1 MFETLWPWVA
11 FNLFVLALL
20 ALDLG
25 VFNRKAHEV
34 SVKEALW
41 YSAFWISLA
50 LAFGVLV
57 YFTRGSGD
65 AVNYITGYLIEKSLS
80 VDNLFVL
87 LLIFSYFQIPA
98 KYQHRVLFWG
108 IIGAIVLRMA
118 FIVAGIALIKMFYWV
133 IYVFG
138 AFLVYSGVKMAFH
151 DEAEQVDLEK
161 NPVLRLFRKL
171 MPVTAEFEDGKFIVR
186 KDGVKQATPLFVTL
200 LLVETSDVLFATD
213 SIPAIFA
220 ITLDPFIVYTSNIFA
235 ILGLRSLYFAL
246 AGIMGMFHYL
256 NYGLSVI
263 LASLGIKML
272 ASGFFHIPVTVSL
285 LFIAVTLAISVLASV
300 MYPRAKDV
308 DAGNDIIPK
317 S

>member
-11 FNLFVLALL
+11 FNLFVLSML

-50 LAFGVLV
+50 LIFGVLV

-65 AVNYITGYLIEKSLS
+65 AVNFITGYLIEKSLS

-98 KYQHRVLFWG
+98 RYQHRVLFWG
-108 IIGAIVLRMA
+108 IIGAIVLRMG
-118 FIVAGIALIKMFYWV
+118 FIVAGIALIKMFHWI

-151 DEAEQVDLEK
+151 DETEQIDPEK
-161 NPVLRLFRKL
+161 NPVLRVFRRL
-171 MPVTAEFEDGKFIVR
+171 MPVTPGFEDGRFFVV
-186 KDGVKQATPLFVTL
+186 KDGVKHATPLFVTL
-200 LLVETSDVLFATD
+200 LLVETSDVIFATD

-272 ASGFFHIPVTVSL
+272 VSGFFHIPVAVSL
-285 LFIAVTLAISVLASV
+285 AFIAVALAISVLASI
-300 MYPRAKDV
+300 MFPRAKDEG
-308 DAGNDIIPK
+308 AGE
-317 S
+317 

>member
-1 MFETLWPWVA
+1 VA
-11 FNLFVLALL
+11 FNIFVLALL

-50 LAFGVLV
+50 LIFGVV
-57 YFTRGSGD
+57 VHFTRGSED
-65 AVNYITGYLIEKSLS
+65 AVNFITGYLIEKSLS

-108 IIGAIVLRMA
+108 IMGAIVLRMT
-118 FIVAGIALIKMFYWV
+118 FIVAGIALIKMFYWI
-133 IYVFG
+133 IYLFG

-151 DEAEQVDLEK
+151 DAGAQIAPEK
-161 NPVLRLFRKL
+161 NPILRLFRKL
-171 MPVTAEFEDGKFIVR
+171 MPVTTWFEEGRFFVR
-186 KDGVKQATPLFVTL
+186 KDGVMHATPLFVTL

-220 ITLDPFIVYTSNIFA
+220 VTLDPFIVYTSNIFA

-246 AGIMGMFHYL
+246 AGIMGMFHYIH
-256 NYGLSVI
+256 YGLSAI
-263 LASLGIKML
+263 LAMLGIKML
-272 ASGFFHIPVTVSL
+272 ASGFIHVPVAASL
-285 LFIAVTLAISVLASV
+285 AFIAITLVVSVAASV
-300 MYPRAKDV
+300 IFPRAG
-308 DAGNDIIPK
+308 DANAGE
-317 S
+317 

>member
-11 FNLFVLALL
+11 FNLFVLSML

-34 SVKEALW
+34 SVNEALW

-50 LAFGVLV
+50 LIFGVV
-57 YFTRGSGD
+57 VHFTMGSED

-87 LLIFSYFQIPA
+87 LLIFSYFKIPA
-98 KYQHRVLFWG
+98 RYQHRVLFWG
-108 IIGAIVLRMA
+108 IMGAIVLRMT
-118 FIVAGIALIKMFYWV
+118 FIVLGIALIKMFYWV
-133 IYVFG
+133 IYLFG

-151 DEAEQVDLEK
+151 DETEQVNLEK
-161 NPVLRLFRKL
+161 NPVLRLFRKV
-171 MPVTAEFEDGKFIVR
+171 MPVTTEFEDGKFFAA
-186 KDGVKQATPLFVTL
+186 KDGVKHATPLFVTL
-200 LLVETSDVLFATD
+200 LLVETSDVIFAMD

-246 AGIMGMFHYL
+246 AGIMGMFRYL

-263 LASLGIKML
+263 LASLGLKML
-272 ASGFFHIPVTVSL
+272 VSGFFHIPVAASL
-285 LFIAVTLAISVLASV
+285 VFIAVTLAISVLASI
-300 MYPRAKDV
+300 MIPRAKDGS
-308 DAGNDIIPK
+308 AGE
-317 S
+317 

>member
-1 MFETLWPWVA
+1 MFEALWPWVA
-11 FNLFVLALL
+11 FNLFVLSML

-25 VFNRKAHEV
+25 VFNRKAHVV

-50 LAFGVLV
+50 LIFGVLV
-57 YFTRGSGD
+57 YYTRGSGD
-65 AVNYITGYLIEKSLS
+65 AVDFITGYLIEKSLS

-108 IIGAIVLRMA
+108 IMGAIVLRMA
-118 FIVAGIALIKMFYWV
+118 FIVAGIALIKMFHWI

-151 DEAEQVDLEK
+151 DETEQVDLEK

-171 MPVTAEFEDGKFIVR
+171 MPVTSEFEDGKFFVR
-186 KDGVKQATPLFVTL
+186 KDGVKHATPLFVTL
-200 LLVETSDVLFATD
+200 LLVETSDVIFAMD

-246 AGIMGMFHYL
+246 SGIMGMFHYL
-256 NYGLSVI
+256 NYGLSFI
-263 LASLGIKML
+263 LAYLGIKML
-272 ASGFFHIPVTVSL
+272 ASGFLHIPVAIS
-285 LFIAVTLAISVLASV
+285 LAIIAAALALSVAASV
-300 MYPRAKDV
+300 IFPRAKDEDV
-308 DAGNDIIPK
+308 G
-317 S
+317 